1 MVREKQVNDIS
12 RKLINEAAGKLQDI
26 GATQEA
32 NEVIQL
38 MSKYEASRFQHC
50 LADDVIEQIVNL
62 RFPPTPE
69 WSDELQSRHMRH
81 MKLAFQLDHEA
92 LNEELRIA
100 LKMVGK

>member
-26 GATQEA
+26 GAMQEA

-38 MSKYEASRFQHC
+38 LAKYEALRIRPCFDED
-50 LADDVIEQIVNL
+50 LIEQIVRL
-62 RFPPTPE
+62 RFPPNPE
-69 WSDELQSRHMRH
+69 WSDELQNRHLRH

-100 LKMVGK
+100 LKMVRK